1 MAAPMSMLTLI
12 LQIAVVLIAARLSG
26 WLFRR
31 MGQPQVMGEMVAGFL
46 LGPSIFGWL
55 SPDLWARI
63 FPPGSLTHL
72 GPLSQIGVLLF
83 MFLVGLDLD
92 PRLLRN
98 RGHAAVVTSH
108 ASIVVPFLLGS
119 LLALYL
125 YPRLSDSSVRFDE
138 FALFMGAAMSVTA
151 FPVLAR
157 ILAERNLLRTRLG
170 AVTIACAAVDD
181 VTAWVIL
188 AGVVALARVDAG
200 DHSLG
205 FTLGG
210 SVVYVALMVYA
221 VRPALGRLEAY
232 YHSRGHLT
240 QDMLALALVALT
252 LSAYTTEWLGIHAL
266 FGAFLLGAIMPKDS
280 GFVHELTEKLQDVT
294 VVFLLPLFFAVTG
307 LRTSIGLVSG
317 AEMWIDC
324 ALIVAVA
331 VVGKF
336 GGSAIAARLMGLSW
350 REAGA
355 LGALMNTRGLI
366 QLVFLTVGLEIGII
380 SPALFTMMVLMAL
393 ATTFMTSPLL
403 EWIYPARLIRDAA
416 LGAPEDVKA
425 FTVLVPVA
433 LPSAGPELLRMATS
447 LARSPRDRIYALH
460 LVPASDQ
467 SMIDPG
473 RLSRPSESEILQ
485 PLLVAAQEQ
494 NVGVRPLSF
503 VSQNVGRDITEVA
516 RAKSADLIL
525 MGWHK
530 PVLRQSIL
538 SGTIYAVM
546 SAARADVA
554 VYLPRHFRAWHRVLV
569 PYLGSVHDLGALE
582 LAKRLAAQGDL
593 DLTVL
598 HVVRPTPSPPAAPP
612 GVSLEDV
619 AGSAAL
625 DVRVV
630 MSQEPLD
637 VVVEEARA
645 GYDLVVIGVSEALG
659 LQPTLLGTGHERLA
673 EECPASML
681 IVHKWVEG
689 GDARALR
696 ANG

>member
-1 MAAPMSMLTLI
+1 MSLLTLM
-12 LQIAVVLIAARLSG
+12 LQIAVILATARLAG
-26 WLFRR
+26 LLFRR

-46 LGPSIFGWL
+46 LGPSLLGWL
-55 SPDLWARI
+55 SPELSSRL
-63 FPPGSLTHL
+63 FPPGSLTGL
-72 GPLSQIGVLLF
+72 GPLSQVGVLLF
-83 MFLVGLDLD
+83 MFLVGLELD

-98 RGHAAVVTSH
+98 RGQAAVVTSH

-119 LLALYL
+119 MLALHL
-125 YPRLSDSSVRFDE
+125 YPKLSDQSVRFDE

-170 AVTIACAAVDD
+170 AMTIACAAVDD

-188 AGVVALARVDAG
+188 AGVVALVRVDAG
-200 DHSLG
+200 DQPLG
-205 FTLGG
+205 LTLAG
-210 SVVYVALMVYA
+210 SAAYVLFMVYGA
-221 VRPALGRLEAY
+221 RPALRRLEAY
-232 YHSRGHLT
+232 YHSRGRLT

-266 FGAFLLGAIMPKDS
+266 FGAFVAGAVMPKDS
-280 GFVHELTEKLQDVT
+280 GFVHELNEKLQDLT

-324 ALIVAVA
+324 GLIVLVA
-331 VVGKF
+331 VVGKL
-336 GGSAIAARLMGLSW
+336 GGSALAARLTGLSW

-403 EWIYPARLIRDAA
+403 EWIYPARRIREEA
-416 LGAPEDVKA
+416 LGAPEDAKA
-425 FTVLVPVA
+425 FTVIVPVA
-433 LPSAGPELLRMATS
+433 LPSSGPELLRMAVA
-447 LARSPRDRIYALH
+447 LAPSARDRIYALH
-460 LVPASDQ
+460 LVPAADQ
-467 SMIDPG
+467 SMLDPG
-473 RLSRPSESEILQ
+473 RLTRPADSETLQ
-485 PLLVAAQEQ
+485 PLLAAADDQ
-494 NVGVRPLSF
+494 GSSIRPLTF

-516 RAKSADLIL
+516 RAKGADLIL

-546 SAARADVA
+546 SDARADVA
-554 VYLPRHFRAWHRVLV
+554 VYLPRHFRRWRRVLV

-582 LAKRLAAQGDL
+582 LAKRIAAQGETE
-593 DLTVL
+593 LTVL
-598 HVVRPTPSPPAAPP
+598 HVVRPKPSPPPAPP
-612 GVSLEDV
+612 GLSPEDLAGPAGFNVRTVVSRDPLE
-619 AGSAAL
+619 
-625 DVRVV
+625 
-630 MSQEPLD
+630 

-645 GYDLVVIGVSEALG
+645 AYDLVVIGVSEELG

-673 EECPASML
+673 RECPASML
-681 IVHKWVEG
+681 IVHKRVEV
-689 GDARALR
+689 
-696 ANG
+696 

>member
-1 MAAPMSMLTLI
+1 MSMLTLI
-12 LQIAVVLIAARLSG
+12 LQIAVVLVAARLTG

-46 LGPSIFGWL
+46 LGPSFLGWL
-55 SPDLWARI
+55 SPDVSAQL
-63 FPPGSLTHL
+63 FPPGSLAHL

-83 MFLVGLDLD
+83 MFLVGLELD

-125 YPRLSDSSVRFDE
+125 YPRLSDQSVRFDE

-157 ILAERNLLRTRLG
+157 ILAERNLMRTRLG
-170 AVTIACAAVDD
+170 VVTIACAAVDD
-181 VTAWVIL
+181 VTAWIIL
-188 AGVVALARVDAG
+188 AGVVALSRVNAG

-205 FTLGG
+205 FTLAGAAA
-210 SVVYVALMVYA
+210 YVAVMVYA
-221 VRPALGRLEAY
+221 VRPALSKLEAF
-232 YHSRGHLT
+232 YHSRGRLT
-240 QDMLALALVALT
+240 QDMLALALVAMT
-252 LSAYTTEWLGIHAL
+252 LSAYATEWLGIHAL
-266 FGAFLLGAIMPKDS
+266 FGAFLVGAIMPKDS

-294 VVFLLPLFFAVTG
+294 VVFFLPLFFAVTG

-317 AEMWIDC
+317 TEMWIDC
-324 ALIVAVA
+324 GLIVAVA

-336 GGSAIAARLMGLSW
+336 GGSALAARLTGLSW

-403 EWIYPARLIRDAA
+403 EWIYPARMIRETT
-416 LGAPEDVKA
+416 LGAPEEVKA
-425 FTVLVPVA
+425 YTVVMPVA
-433 LPSAGPELLRMATS
+433 LPSSGPELLRMAMS
-447 LARSPRDRIYALH
+447 LAPSPRDRLYAIH

-467 SMIDPG
+467 SMLEPG
-473 RLSRPSESEILQ
+473 ELMRPAESEILR
-485 PLLVAAQEQ
+485 PLLAAAEDHAAA
-494 NVGVRPLSF
+494 VRPLTF
-503 VSQNVGRDITEVA
+503 VSQNIGRDIIEVA

-538 SGTIYAVM
+538 SGTIYSVM
-546 SAARADVA
+546 NEARADVA
-554 VYLPRHFRAWHRVLV
+554 VYLPRHFRAFRRVLV

-582 LAKRLAAQGDL
+582 LAKRLAASGDV

-598 HVVRPTPSPPAAPP
+598 HVVRPTPAPAAAPP
-612 GVSLEDV
+612 GISLEDL
-619 AGSAAL
+619 AGSSGIN
-625 DVRVV
+625 VRMV
-630 MSQEPLD
+630 MSQDPLE
-637 VVVEEARA
+637 VVVEEARQA
-645 GYDLVVIGVSEALG
+645 YDLVVIGVSEELG

-673 EECPASML
+673 RECPASML
-681 IVHKWVEG
+681 IVHKWVDG
-689 GDARALR
+689 ARA
-696 ANG
+696 ASA

>member
-1 MAAPMSMLTLI
+1 MSLLTLM
-12 LQIAVVLIAARLSG
+12 LQIAVILVTARLAG
-26 WLFRR
+26 LLFRR

-46 LGPSIFGWL
+46 LGPSLLGWL
-55 SPDLWARI
+55 SPDLSSRL
-63 FPPGSLTHL
+63 FPPGSLASL
-72 GPLSQIGVLLF
+72 GPLSQVGVLLF
-83 MFLVGLDLD
+83 MFLVGLELD

-98 RGHAAVVTSH
+98 RGRAAVVTSH

-125 YPRLSDSSVRFDE
+125 YPQLSDRSVRFDE

-170 AVTIACAAVDD
+170 AMTIACAAVDD

-200 DHSLG
+200 DQPLG
-205 FTLGG
+205 FTLAG
-210 SVVYVALMVYA
+210 SAAYILFMVYGA
-221 VRPALGRLEAY
+221 RPALRRLEAY
-232 YHSRGHLT
+232 YHSRGRLT

-266 FGAFLLGAIMPKDS
+266 FGAFVAGAIMPKDS
-280 GFVHELTEKLQDVT
+280 GFVHELNEKLQDVT

-324 ALIVAVA
+324 GLIVVVA

-336 GGSAIAARLMGLSW
+336 GGSALAARLTGLSW

-393 ATTFMTSPLL
+393 VTTFMTSPLL
-403 EWIYPARLIRDAA
+403 EWIYPARLIRQEA
-416 LGAPEDVKA
+416 LGVLEDGKA
-425 FTVLVPVA
+425 FTVIVPVA
-433 LPSAGPELLRMATS
+433 LPSAGPELLRMAAS
-447 LARSPRDRIYALH
+447 LAPSPRDRIYALH
-460 LVPASDQ
+460 LVPAADQ
-467 SMIDPG
+467 SMLDPG
-473 RLSRPSESEILQ
+473 RFTRPADSETLQ
-485 PLLVAAQEQ
+485 PLLAAAEDQ
-494 NVGVRPLSF
+494 GIPVRPLTF
-503 VSQNVGRDITEVA
+503 VSQNVGRDILEVS
-516 RAKSADLIL
+516 RAKGADLIL

-538 SGTIYAVM
+538 SGTIYGVM
-546 SAARADVA
+546 GEARADVA
-554 VYLPRHFRAWHRVLV
+554 VYLPRHFHPWRRILV

-582 LAKRLAAQGDL
+582 LAKRLAAQGETEL
-593 DLTVL
+593 AVL
-598 HVVRPTPSPPAAPP
+598 HVVRPTASPPPAPP
-612 GVSLEDV
+612 GLSLEDL
-619 AGSAAL
+619 AGSSGL
-625 DVRVV
+625 SIRMV
-630 MSQEPLD
+630 MSQDPLD
-637 VVVEEARA
+637 VVVEEARQS
-645 GYDLVVIGVSEALG
+645 YDLVVIGVSEELG
-659 LQPTLLGTGHERLA
+659 LQPTLLGAGHERLA
-673 EECPASML
+673 RECPASML
-681 IVHKWVEG
+681 IVHKRVTT
-689 GDARALR
+689 
-696 ANG
+696 